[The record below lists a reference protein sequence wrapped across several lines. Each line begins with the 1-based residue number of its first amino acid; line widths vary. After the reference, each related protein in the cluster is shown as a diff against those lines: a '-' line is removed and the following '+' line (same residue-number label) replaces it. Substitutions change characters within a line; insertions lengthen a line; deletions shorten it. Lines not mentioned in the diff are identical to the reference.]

1 MGGQVWP
8 ADRDTDMSDAQPM
21 IVGVYSRREAR
32 ALASVLIGELWPWP
46 GSNPEF
52 RGAESRVEA
61 LLTEYDTRVLPQEG
75 SGLTARQFILWTQAV
90 GQVLLIQH
98 LKRFDPPPPGV
109 DGREQMKQALWM
121 LLSSRR
127 SSPVRVALDEAHA
140 AVEAARPRGLS
151 LFSRS
156 RSERH
161 MRSALPQVANAR
173 RHLAQAC
180 QTFLDADG

>member
-1 MGGQVWP
+1 
-8 ADRDTDMSDAQPM
+8 MSDAQPM

-32 ALASVLIGELWPWP
+32 VLASVLMGELWPWP
-46 GSNPEF
+46 GSAPEF

-61 LLTEYDTRVLPQEG
+61 LLTEYDHRVRPQEG
-75 SGLTARQFILWTQAV
+75 SALTARQFILCTQAV

-98 LKRFDPPPPGV
+98 LKRFDPPPPRV
-109 DGREQMKQALWM
+109 DGREQMEQALWM

-127 SSPVRVALDEAHA
+127 SSPVRAALDEAHK
-140 AVEAARPRGLS
+140 AVQATRPRGLS
-151 LFSRS
+151 QFSRS

-180 QTFLDADG
+180 QAFLNADG

>member
-1 MGGQVWP
+1 
-8 ADRDTDMSDAQPM
+8 MSDAQPM

-32 ALASVLIGELWPWP
+32 ALATALIGELWPWP
-46 GSNPEF
+46 GSTPEF

-61 LLTEYDTRVLPQEG
+61 LLTDYDHRVRPQEG
-75 SGLTARQFILWTQAV
+75 SGLTARQFILCTQTL
-90 GQVLLIQH
+90 GQLLLIQH
-98 LKRFDPPPPGV
+98 LKTFDPPPPRV
-109 DGREQMKQALWM
+109 DGREQMEQALWI

-127 SSPVRVALDEAHA
+127 SSPVRAALDEAHA
-140 AVEAARPRGLS
+140 AVEAGRPRGLS

-161 MRSALPQVANAR
+161 VRSALPQVANTR
-173 RHLAQAC
+173 RHIAQAC

>member
-46 GSNPEF
+46 GSTHEL
-52 RGAESRVEA
+52 RGAELRVEM
-61 LLTEYDTRVLPQEG
+61 LLTDYDDRVLPQEG
-75 SGLTARQFILWTQAV
+75 SGLTARQFILCTQAV

-98 LKRFDPPPPGV
+98 LKRFDPPPPRV
-109 DGREQMKQALWM
+109 DGREQMEQALWM
-121 LLSSRR
+121 LLSSCR
-127 SSPVRVALDEAHA
+127 SSPVRAALDEAHA

-151 LFSRS
+151 LFSRAS
-156 RSERH
+156 SERH
-161 MRSALPQVANAR
+161 FRSVLPQVANAR

-180 QTFLDADG
+180 QAFLDADG